1 MVGGSSPSRGRG
13 AGLAR
18 PAPSALD
25 FEEALGDEAPMELWT
40 RQLRGSFQ
48 RSVLA
53 FPPKPRSGCTWT
65 ALGKGRLLLLGG
77 RSQGRCLADVH
88 ILQLQGPKMPSKT
101 DRSPKSEDQNRED
114 SDSEAEAI
122 FIASEY
128 RASGKPP
135 KAQRSPQEM
144 VKRRGSDSE
153 TDSEEEPE
161 RSKMS
166 SCVRRAMPCSTQ
178 EVLAMASQV
187 KMTIA
192 REDVPKGLQPAQSR
206 RKSGGD
212 DFPEARWR
220 QPQAL
225 EEHTP
230 PRPRAGHSA
239 VLQVPVLCGETPA
252 VLVYGGLGDGGL
264 PLGDTYELR
273 ILETEDQSLEF
284 VWSLLD
290 AGGKE
295 HCETAPWEQQS
306 APRPRA
312 CHSAVFWSGS
322 QRSMVIF
329 GGLGM
334 GLEGE
339 AKAQGDC
346 WLYTIVSQRS
356 AQQAQAVGGWKRPT
370 LTGGAPA
377 RRWGHGACMVGDA
390 MLICGGMDATGE
402 LGDCWLLQ
410 LQSMRWEQLE
420 TSLQRAPKELGRC
433 QALWSSS
440 EQAAVIWSCHGSWCF
455 VPGKEPEKEK
465 SIEASPWSSKFPKPD
480 DLRLP
485 LADAM
490 APALAVGT
498 PKASLPPVRAGP
510 WKACHGE
517 AEAFHQSWPQQVTP
531 RKEKRP
537 VNSAVGR
544 ERPRKASREV
554 REVREVRE
562 LGPVKPP
569 RARPPMKC

>member
-1 MVGGSSPSRGRG
+1 MVGGSSASR
-13 AGLAR
+13 AR
-18 PAPSALD
+18 APSGVD
-25 FEEALGDEAPMELWT
+25 FEEALGDDVPMELWT
-40 RQLRGSFQ
+40 RQLRGSFH

-65 ALGKGRLLLLGG
+65 ALGASRLLLLGG
-77 RSQGRCLADVH
+77 RSQNRCLADVH

-101 DRSPKSEDQNRED
+101 DRSPKSEDRGED

-122 FIASEY
+122 FFASY
-128 RASGKPP
+128 RAACGSGKPP
-135 KAQRSPQEM
+135 KAQKSPQEM

-166 SCVRRAMPCSTQ
+166 NLRAMPCSTQ

-187 KMTIA
+187 KMTNTQ
-192 REDVPKGLQPAQSR
+192 REEPKGLPAQSR
-206 RKSGGD
+206 RKSGGGD

-295 HCETAPWEQQS
+295 HCETAPWEHQS

-322 QRSMVIF
+322 QRIMVVF
-329 GGLGM
+329 GVLGM
-334 GLEGE
+334 GL
-339 AKAQGDC
+339 
-346 WLYTIVSQRS
+346 
-356 AQQAQAVGGWKRPT
+356 
-370 LTGGAPA
+370 
-377 RRWGHGACMVGDA
+377 
-390 MLICGGMDATGE
+390 
-402 LGDCWLLQ
+402 
-410 LQSMRWEQLE
+410 
-420 TSLQRAPKELGRC
+420 
-433 QALWSSS
+433 
-440 EQAAVIWSCHGSWCF
+440 
-455 VPGKEPEKEK
+455 
-465 SIEASPWSSKFPKPD
+465 
-480 DLRLP
+480 
-485 LADAM
+485 
-490 APALAVGT
+490 
-498 PKASLPPVRAGP
+498 
-510 WKACHGE
+510 
-517 AEAFHQSWPQQVTP
+517 
-531 RKEKRP
+531 
-537 VNSAVGR
+537 
-544 ERPRKASREV
+544 
-554 REVREVRE
+554 
-562 LGPVKPP
+562 
-569 RARPPMKC
+569 

>member
-1 MVGGSSPSRGRG
+1 MVGGSSASR
-13 AGLAR
+13 AR
-18 PAPSALD
+18 APSKGVD
-25 FEEALGDEAPMELWT
+25 FEEALGDDVPMELWT
-40 RQLRGSFQ
+40 RQLRGSFH

-65 ALGKGRLLLLGG
+65 ALGAGRLLLLGG

-101 DRSPKSEDQNRED
+101 DRSPKSEDRGED

-122 FIASEY
+122 FFASY
-128 RASGKPP
+128 RAACGSGKPP
-135 KAQRSPQEM
+135 KAQKSPQEM

-166 SCVRRAMPCSTQ
+166 NLSRAMPCSTQ

-187 KMTIA
+187 KKNTKPQ
-192 REDVPKGLQPAQSR
+192 REEPKGLPAQSR

-295 HCETAPWEQQS
+295 HCETAPWEHQS

-312 CHSAVFWSGS
+312 GHSAVFWSGS
-322 QRSMVIF
+322 QRSMVVF

-339 AKAQGDC
+339 PKAQGDC
-346 WLYTIVSQRS
+346 WLYLVSQRS
-356 AQQAQAVGGWKRPT
+356 AQAVGGWKRPT

-390 MLICGGMDATGE
+390 MLICGGMDATGQ

-420 TSLQRAPKELGRC
+420 TSIPKELGRC

-465 SIEASPWSSKFPKPD
+465 STNASPWSSKFPKLD

-490 APALAVGT
+490 APAPAVGT

-510 WKACHGE
+510 WKACRGE

-531 RKEKRP
+531 RKEKRS

-554 REVREVRE
+554 QGRE

>member
-1 MVGGSSPSRGRG
+1 MVGGSSPSR
-13 AGLAR
+13 
-18 PAPSALD
+18 ALPKGVD
-25 FEEALGDEAPMELWT
+25 FEEALGDDVPMELWT
-40 RQLRGSFQ
+40 RQLRGSFC

-65 ALGKGRLLLLGG
+65 ALGASRLLLLGG
-77 RSQGRCLADVH
+77 RSQGHCLADVH

-101 DRSPKSEDQNRED
+101 DRSPKSEDRGED

-122 FIASEY
+122 FFASEL

-135 KAQRSPQEM
+135 KAQKSPQEM

-153 TDSEEEPE
+153 TDSEEEPVE
-161 RSKMS
+161 RSKVS
-166 SCVRRAMPCSTQ
+166 NLSRAMPCSTQ

-187 KMTIA
+187 KMTK
-192 REDVPKGLQPAQSR
+192 REDVPKGLRPAQTR
-206 RKSGGD
+206 RKTGGD

-273 ILETEDQSLEF
+273 ILETEDQCLEF

-295 HCETAPWEQQS
+295 HCETAPWEHQS

-322 QRSMVIF
+322 QRSMVVF

-339 AKAQGDC
+339 PKAQGDC
-346 WLYTIVSQRS
+346 WLYLVGQRS
-356 AQQAQAVGGWKRPT
+356 AQAVCGWKRPT

-390 MLICGGMDATGE
+390 MLICGGTDATGE

-410 LQSMRWEQLE
+410 LQSMRWEQLA
-420 TSLQRAPKELGRC
+420 TSVQRAPKELGRC

-465 SIEASPWSSKFPKPD
+465 SHTLDAPWSSKFKPLD
-480 DLRLP
+480 DLR
-485 LADAM
+485 
-490 APALAVGT
+490 PALAADAVPTVGT
-498 PKASLPPVRAGP
+498 PKAALPPVRAGP
-510 WKACHGE
+510 WKACRGE
-517 AEAFHQSWPQQVTP
+517 ADAFHQSWPQQVTP
-531 RKEKRP
+531 RKAEKRP

-544 ERPRKASREV
+544 ERPRKASRDV
-554 REVREVRE
+554 PREREQREQREGRE